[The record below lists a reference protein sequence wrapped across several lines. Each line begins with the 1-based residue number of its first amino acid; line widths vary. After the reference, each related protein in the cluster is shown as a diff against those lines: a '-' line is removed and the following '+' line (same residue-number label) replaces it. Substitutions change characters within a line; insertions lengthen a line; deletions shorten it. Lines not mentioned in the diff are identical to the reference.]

1 VVNHFEIKDG
11 LAESQIL
18 VIDTNRMTV
27 VGKGDINLRTEA
39 LDLGVTPEPKE
50 GVGAD
55 NVAKVNVSLS
65 EFTKPF
71 RLQGTLAN
79 PSLGIDATETILTFG
94 KAAGD
99 IALFG
104 PAGIAT
110 SLVSGK
116 FGENHPCAKSLA
128 ALGDKEKA
136 AKKKESGGIGS
147 KIKNLFSKP
156 KN

>member
-1 VVNHFEIKDG
+1 
-11 LAESQIL
+11 
-18 VIDTNRMTV
+18 MTV
-27 VGKGDINLRTEA
+27 VGEGDINLRTEA

-55 NVAKVNVSLS
+55 NVASVNISLK

-71 RLQGTLAN
+71 RLKGTLAH
-79 PSLGIDATETILTFG
+79 PSLGIDPTETVLTFG
-94 KAAGD
+94 KTLGN

-104 PAGIAT
+104 PAGLAT
-110 SLVSGK
+110 SFVSGK

-128 ALGDKEKA
+128 ALGDTEKA
-136 AKKKESGGIGS
+136 AKEKESGGIGS

-156 KN
+156 KK